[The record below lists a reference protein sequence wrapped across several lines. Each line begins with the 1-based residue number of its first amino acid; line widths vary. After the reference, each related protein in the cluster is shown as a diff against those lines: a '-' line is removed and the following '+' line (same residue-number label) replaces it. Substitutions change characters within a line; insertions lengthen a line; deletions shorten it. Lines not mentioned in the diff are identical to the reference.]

1 MKKNIFYILLIV
13 LVSYGCTSSS
23 EEKEEIKQ
31 PAKEGKTSTGSAE
44 AEEEEE
50 VDFSN
55 LLIDD
60 NTDERVLEDA
70 LAAQAAEVAKEVEAA
85 DPTD

>member
-1 MKKNIFYILLIV
+1 M
-13 LVSYGCTSSS
+13 
-23 EEKEEIKQ
+23 
-31 PAKEGKTSTGSAE
+31 A
-44 AEEEEE
+44 AEEVEGEEE

-70 LAAQAAEVAKEVEAA
+70 LAAQAAEVAKEVETA